1 VAAAAAVALSR
12 VITSYYGARSFLLR
26 RAIISLYFTQLC
38 AALFDNSDYRFLDA
52 SKVSAAPPSQRL
64 IKIYFAH
71 THDQRRGREAS
82 YIVRALCISFV
93 RAQSLLLRW
102 LLFVKLMP
110 LLIEA

>member
-1 VAAAAAVALSR
+1 MLWRRRRQQWLSR

-52 SKVSAAPPSQRL
+52 SKVSAAAPSQRL

-71 THDQRRGREAS
+71 THD
-82 YIVRALCISFV
+82 
-93 RAQSLLLRW
+93 
-102 LLFVKLMP
+102 
-110 LLIEA
+110 